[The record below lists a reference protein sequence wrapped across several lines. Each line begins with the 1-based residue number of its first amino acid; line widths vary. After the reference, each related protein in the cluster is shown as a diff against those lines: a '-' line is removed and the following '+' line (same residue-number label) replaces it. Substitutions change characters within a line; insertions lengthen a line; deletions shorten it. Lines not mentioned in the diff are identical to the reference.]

1 MLQWRA
7 RMNFVIAVGMVVA
20 ISSAT
25 ALDPGQLLGS
35 GGSEVLLLAVW
46 GTTLLLAGRRVRGR
60 SGVAITATPLPPA
73 PSAIR
78 TTGTELRARV

>member
-1 MLQWRA
+1 
-7 RMNFVIAVGMVVA
+7 MNFAIAVGIVVA

-35 GGSEVLLLAVW
+35 GGSEVFLLMVW
-46 GTTLLLAGRRVRGR
+46 GTTLLLASRRVRGR
-60 SGVAITATPLPPA
+60 SGAATTVASLPS

-78 TTGTELRARV
+78 TTAPELHARV

>member
-1 MLQWRA
+1 
-7 RMNFVIAVGMVVA
+7 MNFAIAVGIVVA

-35 GGSEVLLLAVW
+35 GGSEVLLLMVW

-60 SGVAITATPLPPA
+60 SGIAATATSLPPA
-73 PSAIR
+73 SSAIR
-78 TTGTELRARV
+78 TTGTELQAGI